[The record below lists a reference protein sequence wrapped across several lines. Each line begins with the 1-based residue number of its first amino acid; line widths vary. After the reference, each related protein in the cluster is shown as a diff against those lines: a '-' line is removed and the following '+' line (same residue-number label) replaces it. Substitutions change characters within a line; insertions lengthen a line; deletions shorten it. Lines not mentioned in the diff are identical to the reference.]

1 MASVNAC
8 SSYGSLDARCCTLTC
23 SWDVHSRICVT
34 YTHDHRYCI
43 NVTLPDDASQYVH
56 RIGRVGRAERMGLAI
71 SLVGAQKEKVW
82 YCHQGCPSKGKL
94 PCSDTRLKDKGGCT
108 IWYDERQFLRD
119 VEEHLGI
126 TVPEVG
132 KDMSIPTCEFDG
144 KVVYVH
150 HTTHTQFHFPDPH
163 TVVRFHPIIP
173 MALVPVDRVR
183 AHGAI
188 ALDVH
193 AHTVCAHSQHTHPTR
208 YGEKKGAGGSGYQ
221 GHAEQLAPSVADLAR
236 LESAAQVS
244 YLEIHSRGFR

>member
-1 MASVNAC
+1 MRFLICTDVA
-8 SSYGSLDARCCTLTC
+8 ARGI
-23 SWDVHSRICVT
+23 DIRGVP
-34 YTHDHRYCI
+34 YCI
-43 NVTLPDDASQYVH
+43 NVTLPDESSQYVH

-94 PCSDTRLKDKGGCT
+94 PCSDTRLKEKGGCT
-108 IWYDERQFLRD
+108 IWFDERQCLRD

-132 KDMSIPTCEFDG
+132 SDMGIPTCEFDG
-144 KVVYVH
+144 KVV
-150 HTTHTQFHFPDPH
+150 
-163 TVVRFHPIIP
+163 
-173 MALVPVDRVR
+173 
-183 AHGAI
+183 
-188 ALDVH
+188 
-193 AHTVCAHSQHTHPTR
+193 